1 MNIFIK
7 ENDLDIQ
14 IIRFHSIIR
23 IIFSSKKILDRPQ
36 RDFLEKSKSKQR
48 QKFIKFLKDNGIFFP
63 GNGIIFFNYSLKN
76 SEVNY
81 LIDTFSE
88 GLKKYF

>member
-1 MNIFIK
+1 M
-7 ENDLDIQ
+7 E
-14 IIRFHSIIR
+14 
-23 IIFSSKKILDRPQ
+23 FSS
-36 RDFLEKSKSKQR
+36 
-48 QKFIKFLKDNGIFFP
+48 QKWNY
-63 GNGIIFFNYSLKN
+63 FFNYSLKN